1 MRSRILLAVFLLVT
15 SLLCFAY
22 VGDGKW
28 LMHVPDKDRARIN
41 PYASDH
47 DAKLAGEK
55 LFQEN
60 CAECHGK
67 VGEGV
72 RGKPAV
78 VSARVRRA
86 SDGELQWLLRN
97 GSLWNGM
104 PSWSSLPEQQRWQI
118 ITYLRELQQQHP
130 AESAWLTN

>member
-1 MRSRILLAVFLLVT
+1 MRRNASIFMFVLIA

-22 VGDGKW
+22 AGDGKW
-28 LMHVPDKDRARIN
+28 LTRVPQKERGVAN
-41 PYASDH
+41 PYAGTAAAS
-47 DAKLAGEK
+47 AAGEK
-55 LFQEN
+55 LFAQH

-67 VGEGV
+67 NGEGLH
-72 RGKPAV
+72 GHPAV
-78 VSARVRRA
+78 VSARVRHA

-118 ITYLRELQQQHP
+118 IAYLRSLQEPNAALQ
-130 AESAWLTN
+130 